1 MKTDD
6 GIIKTL
12 QSEFEEKPAPSVIHS
27 INASTSFQESEKDP
41 GKMWG
46 INADKIFEEVKT
58 LLKVCDF
65 PWKFCWFHFL

>member
-6 GIIKTL
+6 GIKTL
-12 QSEFEEKPAPSVIHS
+12 QSEFEEKPAPSIIH
-27 INASTSFQESEKDP
+27 STSFQDSEKDP

-65 PWKFCWFHFL
+65 P